1 MSHLSNRLMAASAL
15 ALLAAAPALAQESG
29 IGRPGEPIIID
40 QLQTGDI
47 WSNMN
52 VVVPEETD
60 YAIST
65 ATSSGNAAAALVA
78 SGDVYAEANQENT
91 GNVGAE
97 ARLEGGLVYG
107 QASAVATAYGN
118 SATSTTEDGNSHVR
132 SSQTMRGDTT
142 ASVEMELLG
151 GNSVSSSST
160 AIANAVSSHA
170 EYGDHYA
177 EHEQYAEGSVTAST
191 DADLCC
197 DGTSATFST
206 VAGGNAVTS
215 TGETTT
221 AIQNGTQTTASGIT
235 LRGTTDLYMYE
246 ATNAVAAST
255 VAGNS
260 YVLENQYG
268 YTSLG
273 QDGAALEQTN
283 GAEVDAQ
290 TYVTAGSWNGYAVTS
305 AYGVGNSALVSN
317 YGSDTALYADQSN
330 TGDVSAY
337 ASFDSTSSND
347 GVATLSSTAIGN
359 AATASLC
366 NVCGDAVLS
375 GSTRQV
381 NSGNVY
387 SSGTMTAPSSGGVV
401 GSASAIGNSATY
413 QSGSS

>member
-1 MSHLSNRLMAASAL
+1 MSHLSNRLAAVSVA

-29 IGRPGEPIIID
+29 VGRPGEPIVID
-40 QLQTGDI
+40 QFQTGDI

-52 VVVPEETD
+52 VVMPDETD
-60 YAIST
+60 HAAST
-65 ATSSGNAAAALVA
+65 ATASGNAAAAMAV
-78 SGDVYAEANQENT
+78 SGDVHGEANQENT

-97 ARLEGGLVYG
+97 ARLEGGLAYG

-118 SATSTTEDGNSHVR
+118 SATSTTGDGNSHVR
-132 SSQTMRGDTT
+132 SSQTMGGDTT

-151 GNSVSSSST
+151 GNTVSSSST
-160 AIANAVSSHA
+160 AIANAVSTHA
-170 EYGDHYA
+170 EYGDNYA
-177 EHEQYAEGSVTAST
+177 EHEQYAEGSVTATT

-221 AIQNGTQTTASGIT
+221 AIQNATQTTAPGVT

-246 ATNAVAAST
+246 ATNAVAATT

-260 YVLENQYG
+260 YALENRFG
-268 YTSLG
+268 YTALG
-273 QDGAALEQTN
+273 TEEDALTQTN
-283 GAEVDAQ
+283 EGEVDAQ
-290 TYVTAGSWNGYAVTS
+290 TYVTVGAWNGYAATS

-317 YGSDTALYADQSN
+317 YGSDTTLYADQTN
-330 TGDVSAY
+330 TGDVSAQ
-337 ASFDSTSSND
+337 ASFDGTSSSG
-347 GVATLSSTAIGN
+347 GVATLNSTAIGN

-375 GSTRQV
+375 GTTRQV

-387 SSGTMTAPSSGGVV
+387 SSGTMTVPSSGGVI